1 MKINGTV
8 KKIAD
13 GAEYHARFKRTKIFR
28 LNQSSETLLEDYMYL
43 EGDEDYSEVIFLPSA
58 GRGMLTWFNFNKIE
72 KVIDNGVLDYHKNLP
87 IGNLAYSDNGNIEM
101 AQFPLFY
108 ENGSAIVYAFIRMK
122 NEIVVNVAVVHE
134 NGNKHFKI
142 EFSQPDFININEG
155 KNTLFNKLKGIFR

>member
-1 MKINGTV
+1 MKRNGMV

-28 LNQSSETLLEDYMYL
+28 LNQSSETLLDDYKYS
-43 EGDEDYSEVIFLPSA
+43 EGDEEYSEVIFMPSV

-72 KVIDNGVLDYHKNLP
+72 KVVERGVLDYHKNLP
-87 IGNLAYSDNGNIEM
+87 IGDLTYSDNGNIEI

-108 ENGSAIVYAFIRMK
+108 ENGSAILYAFIRMN

-134 NGNKHFKI
+134 NGNQHFKV
-142 EFSQPDFININEG
+142 EFSEPEFITINEG
-155 KNTLFNKLKGIFR
+155 NNNLFNKLKGIFR